1 MNDGDC
7 ISLYD
12 KPPPEALYQSGL
24 AYLGK
29 EDKMDLSGDVGLL
42 SKSDAF
48 PDKE

>member
-29 EDKMDLSGDVGLL
+29 EDKMDLSGDVGFP
-42 SKSDAF
+42 SKGDAF
-48 PDKE
+48 PDKG